1 MNLFDKNRNDLSK
14 YSYDLSKATIISMI
28 IIPFVQGKIPSSVL
42 AAGAIVSII
51 LLVLGMMLK
60 EGKNVDSVFV
70 PWGYRNSRHHCCPY
84 L

>member
-1 MNLFDKNRNDLSK
+1 MNVFDKNRNDLSK
-14 YSYDLSKATIISMI
+14 YFYDLSKATIVSMI

-60 EGKNVDSVFV
+60 EGEK
-70 PWGYRNSRHHCCPY
+70 C
-84 L
+84 